1 MDRFEELQTFTAV
14 VETGNFSDAAARLN
28 LAMTYKDLGD
38 KQKAQREFKALCDSG
53 SSLCQQFRSYFE

>member
-1 MDRFEELQTFTAV
+1 
-14 VETGNFSDAAARLN
+14 
-28 LAMTYKDLGD
+28 MTYKDLGD